1 MYLVIIM
8 NFFVITFC
16 HGWGLMMISFNFSSA
31 EGEVE
36 DDVRSR
42 SKHRRNSEGNEARG
56 RQGFLP
62 EVRFGW
68 VGRLWIRGWKGAF
81 CQLRLY
87 SILWDFK
94 TVSFYNVLVITE
106 CEKRFSFSYS
116 FIKKLVY
123 YFFLFFNTLFFS
135 DKHLFLLNLLN
146 SEIKQLLRDKT
157 TFYRGRYRSFSDKE
171 PQLWNVVLDTFK
183 TLFSLP

>member
-62 EVRFGW
+62 EVRFG
-68 VGRLWIRGWKGAF
+68 
-81 CQLRLY
+81 
-87 SILWDFK
+87 
-94 TVSFYNVLVITE
+94 
-106 CEKRFSFSYS
+106 
-116 FIKKLVY
+116 
-123 YFFLFFNTLFFS
+123 
-135 DKHLFLLNLLN
+135 
-146 SEIKQLLRDKT
+146 
-157 TFYRGRYRSFSDKE
+157 
-171 PQLWNVVLDTFK
+171 
-183 TLFSLP
+183 